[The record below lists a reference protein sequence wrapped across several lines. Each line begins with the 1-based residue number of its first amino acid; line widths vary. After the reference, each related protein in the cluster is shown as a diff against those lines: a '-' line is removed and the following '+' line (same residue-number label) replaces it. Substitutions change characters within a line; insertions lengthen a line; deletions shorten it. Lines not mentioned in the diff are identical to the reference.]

1 MAGTVTLKVPLT
13 RKVSK
18 FCDSDRCVDMGI
30 VGGGHSELGRQDPS
44 DIHKKQGILV
54 LS

>member
-1 MAGTVTLKVPLT
+1 MAGTGNFSPIT

-30 VGGGHSELGRQDPS
+30 VGGSPPELGRQDPL
-44 DIHKKQGILV
+44 DIHKKQRAY
-54 LS
+54 